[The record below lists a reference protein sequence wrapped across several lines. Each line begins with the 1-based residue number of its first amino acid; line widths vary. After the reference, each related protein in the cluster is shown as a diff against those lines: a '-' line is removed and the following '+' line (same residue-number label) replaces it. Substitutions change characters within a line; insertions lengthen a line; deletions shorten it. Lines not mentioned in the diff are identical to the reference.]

1 MFLGY
6 RLRELREQ
14 KGLSQEKLGKLTE
27 VTKVSVCGYEL
38 GKKTPSV
45 NQLDRIASALEVTT
59 DYLLGRDTMQTYIGE
74 DGEPYRV
81 SFSKE
86 EMHTL
91 LEMRRRKHL
100 YYRLLKDPKRTLDL
114 IEIKLNK

>member
-6 RLRELREQ
+6 RLRELREK
-14 KGLSQEKLGKLTE
+14 KGLSQEKLGQLTG

-45 NQLDRIASALEVTT
+45 NQLDRIANALDFTT
-59 DYLLGRDTMQTYIGE
+59 DYLLGRDKIQTYIGE
-74 DGEPYRV
+74 DGEAYHV
-81 SFSKE
+81 SISKD
-86 EMHTL
+86 EMRTL
-91 LEMRRRKHL
+91 LEMRRRKDL
-100 YYRLLKDPKRTLDL
+100 YYRLLTDPKRTFDL